1 MHQVDMV
8 TVEAESGIGG
18 PTDLLRLSPDRD
30 PIFLRP
36 LRNRSAATPMPR
48 RDRRRNA
55 LGVR

>member
-1 MHQVDMV
+1 MHQVDII

-18 PTDLLRLSPDRD
+18 LTDLLRLFARSSELPKR
-30 PIFLRP
+30 FLRR

-55 LGVR
+55 